1 MNLLVMFVVVY
12 FIIDLD
18 KCYVNIYNC
27 SIILKEWD
35 FIVDK
40 GNISGEIL
48 IMILVCG
55 VLMFC

>member
-1 MNLLVMFVVVY
+1 MFVVVY

-18 KCYVNIYNC
+18 NCYVNIYNC